1 LCRHPADWPSILAR
15 VTVTWDDDIDHIIA
29 GDAAVGFAS
38 VTPSRGVV
46 IMPMAPLG
54 LRDREAGTVTI
65 TTSLG
70 LPKKLVRLRK
80 NPSVALAYHA
90 REHGFSSSPLYV
102 VLQGTAAVDPKPD
115 REWLESITPEWE
127 RFLGPRK
134 TGVLGRMLDIYYWE
148 RVAIHIQVRRVLVYD
163 GTSAPPRVIG
173 EDLPVGD
180 PPPQSPPTGGA
191 GPRVDTKKVAAHLD
205 RLPHSLL
212 GWVGSDGLPMV
223 ARVRGES
230 SDGSGVR
237 LTTTD
242 GVLPAGGRRAGLT
255 SHSFKKH
262 MVGQEQRV
270 HTGWLEVDA
279 DQASYA
285 PHTKTG
291 HNLPGS
297 STLFAVGAGV
307 GMRPGYKKARQLG
320 LVDQTS

>member
-1 LCRHPADWPSILAR
+1 M
-15 VTVTWDDDIDHIIA
+15 WDDDIDDIIT

-38 VTPSRGVV
+38 VTPAGGVV

-90 REHGFSSSPLYV
+90 REHGFSGSPLYV
-102 VLQGTAAVDPKPD
+102 VLQGTAAVDPTPD

-134 TGVLGRMLDIYYWE
+134 TGVLGRMMDIYYWE
-148 RVAIHIQVRRVLVYD
+148 RVAIRIQVRRVLVHE
-163 GTSAPPRVIG
+163 GTPAPPRVMG
-173 EDLPVGD
+173 EDLPSGD
-180 PPPQSPPTGGA
+180 PSPQAPPSGGT
-191 GPRVDTKKVAAHLD
+191 GPRVDPKKVAAHLD

-212 GWVGSDGLPMV
+212 GWLGEDGLPMV
-223 ARVRGES
+223 ARVRGVGGDE
-230 SDGSGVR
+230 SGVR
-237 LTTTD
+237 LSTTD

-255 SHSFKKH
+255 SHSFQRH

-270 HTGWLEVDA
+270 HTGWLEVDG
-279 DQASYA
+279 DQAVYA
-285 PHTKTG
+285 PHTKAG
-291 HNLPGS
+291 HALPGS

-320 LVDQTS
+320 LVT

>member
-1 LCRHPADWPSILAR
+1 
-15 VTVTWDDDIDHIIA
+15 VTVTWDDDIDEIIA

-38 VTPSRGVV
+38 VTPAKGVV

-54 LRDREAGTVTI
+54 LRDSDAGTVTI

-70 LPKKLVRLRK
+70 LPKKLVRLRQ

-115 REWLESITPEWE
+115 RAWLESITPEWE
-127 RFLGPRK
+127 RFLGARK
-134 TGVLGRMLDIYYWE
+134 TGVLGRMMDIYYWE
-148 RVAIHIQVRRVLVYD
+148 RVAIRMQVQRVLVYD

-173 EDLPVGD
+173 DDLPSAD
-180 PPPQSPPTGGA
+180 PSPQSPPSGGT
-191 GPRVDTKKVAAHLD
+191 GPREDTKKVAAHLD

-223 ARVRGES
+223 ARVRGVGGDE
-230 SDGSGVR
+230 SGVR
-237 LTTTD
+237 LTTAD

-270 HTGWLEVDA
+270 HTGWLEVDGA
-279 DQASYA
+279 EAVYA
-285 PHTKTG
+285 PHTKSG
-291 HNLPGS
+291 HALPGS

-307 GMRPGYKKARQLG
+307 GMRPGYKQARKLG
-320 LVDQTS
+320 LASR

>member
-1 LCRHPADWPSILAR
+1 M
-15 VTVTWDDDIDHIIA
+15 TVTWDDDIDDIIT

-38 VTPSRGVV
+38 VTPAGGVV

-102 VLQGTAAVDPKPD
+102 VLQGTAMVDPEPD

-134 TGVLGRMLDIYYWE
+134 TGVLGRLMDIYYWE
-148 RVAIHIQVRRVLVYD
+148 RVAIRIQVRRVLVHD
-163 GTSAPPRVIG
+163 GTSEPPRVMG
-173 EDLPVGD
+173 EDLPSGA
-180 PPPQSPPTGGA
+180 PAPQSPPSGGT
-191 GPRVDTKKVAAHLD
+191 GPRVDTKKVTAHLD

-212 GWVGSDGLPMV
+212 GWVGADGLPMV
-223 ARVRGES
+223 ARVRGLG
-230 SDGSGVR
+230 DDQSGVR

-242 GVLPAGGRRAGLT
+242 GVLPVGGRRAGLT
-255 SHSFKKH
+255 SHSFQRH

-270 HTGWLEVDA
+270 HTGWLEVDGDRA
-279 DQASYA
+279 IYA
-285 PHTKTG
+285 PHTKAG
-291 HNLPGS
+291 HALPGS

-307 GMRPGYKKARQLG
+307 GMRPGYKKAKELG
-320 LVDQTS
+320 LAT

>member
-1 LCRHPADWPSILAR
+1 
-15 VTVTWDDDIDHIIA
+15 VTVTWDDDIDDIIT

-38 VTPSRGVV
+38 VTPARGVV

-102 VLQGTAAVDPKPD
+102 VLQGTAAVDPRPD
-115 REWLESITPEWE
+115 RDWLESITPEWE

-134 TGVLGRMLDIYYWE
+134 SGVLGRMMDIYYWE
-148 RVAIHIQVRRVLVYD
+148 RVAIRIQVRRVLVYD
-163 GTSAPPRVIG
+163 GTSAPPRVVG
-173 EDLPVGD
+173 EDLPSGD
-180 PPPQSPPTGGA
+180 PSPQSSPGGGA
-191 GPRVDTKKVAAHLD
+191 VPRVDTKKVAAHLD

-223 ARVRGES
+223 ARVRGVGGN
-230 SDGSGVR
+230 DAGVH

-255 SHSFKKH
+255 SHSFQRL

-270 HTGWLEVDA
+270 HTGWLQVDA
-279 DQASYA
+279 DEAVYA
-285 PHTKTG
+285 PHTKSG
-291 HNLPGS
+291 HALPGS
-297 STLFAVGAGV
+297 STLFAVGAGI
-307 GMRPGYKKARQLG
+307 GMRPGYKKARELG
-320 LVDQTS
+320 LVDQA

>member
-1 LCRHPADWPSILAR
+1 M
-15 VTVTWDDDIDHIIA
+15 TVTWDDDIDDIIT

-38 VTPSRGVV
+38 VTPARGVV

-70 LPKKLVRLRK
+70 LPKKLLRLRQ

-134 TGVLGRMLDIYYWE
+134 TGVLGRMMDIYYWE

-163 GTSAPPRVIG
+163 GTAAPPRVIG
-173 EDLPVGD
+173 EDLPAAD
-180 PPPQSPPTGGA
+180 PAPQSPPTGGT

-223 ARVRGES
+223 SRIRA
-230 SDGSGVR
+230 DGADESGVR
-237 LTTTD
+237 LTSPD
-242 GVLPAGGRRAGLT
+242 GELPAGGRRAGLT
-255 SHSFKKH
+255 SHSFKEH

-270 HTGWLEVDA
+270 HTGWLEVDGEEA
-279 DQASYA
+279 IYA
-285 PHTKTG
+285 PHTKAG
-291 HNLPGS
+291 HALPGS
-297 STLFAVGAGV
+297 STVFAAGAGL
-307 GMRPGYKKARQLG
+307 GMRPGYKEARRRG
-320 LVDQTS
+320 LLDQTSS

>member
-1 LCRHPADWPSILAR
+1 
-15 VTVTWDDDIDHIIA
+15 VTVTWDDYIDDIIT

-38 VTPSRGVV
+38 VTPAGGVV

-102 VLQGTAAVDPKPD
+102 VLQGTAMVDPEPD

-134 TGVLGRMLDIYYWE
+134 TGVLGRLMDIYYWE
-148 RVAIHIQVRRVLVYD
+148 RVAIRIQVRRVLVHD
-163 GTSAPPRVIG
+163 GTSAPPRVMG
-173 EDLPVGD
+173 EDLPPGA
-180 PPPQSPPTGGA
+180 PAPQSPPSGGT
-191 GPRVDTKKVAAHLD
+191 GPRVDTKKVTAHLD

-212 GWVGSDGLPMV
+212 GWVGADGLPMV
-223 ARVRGES
+223 ARVRGLG
-230 SDGSGVR
+230 DDQSGVR

-255 SHSFKKH
+255 SHSFQRH

-270 HTGWLEVDA
+270 HTGWLEVDGDRA
-279 DQASYA
+279 IYA
-285 PHTKTG
+285 PHTKAG
-291 HNLPGS
+291 HALPGS

-307 GMRPGYKKARQLG
+307 GMRPGYKKAKELG
-320 LVDQTS
+320 LAT

>member
-1 LCRHPADWPSILAR
+1 LPSIVAR
-15 VTVTWDDDIDHIIA
+15 VTVTWDDELDDIIT

-38 VTPSRGVV
+38 VTPARGVV
-46 IMPMAPLG
+46 LMPMAPLG

-70 LPKKLVRLRK
+70 LPKKLLRLRQ
-80 NPSVALAYHA
+80 NPSVTLAYHA

-102 VLQGTAAVDPKPD
+102 VLQGTAAFDPKPD
-115 REWLESITPEWE
+115 RDWLESITPEWE

-148 RVAIHIQVRRVLVYD
+148 RVAIRIQVRRVLVHD

-173 EDLPVGD
+173 EDLPSGEAS
-180 PPPQSPPTGGA
+180 PQSPPSGGA
-191 GPRVDTKKVAAHLD
+191 GPRVDTRKVAAHID

-223 ARVRGES
+223 SRVRA
-230 SDGSGVR
+230 DGADESGVR
-237 LTTTD
+237 LTSID

-255 SHSFKKH
+255 SHSFSEH

-270 HTGWLEVDA
+270 HTGWLDVEGNEAV
-279 DQASYA
+279 YA
-285 PHTKTG
+285 PHTKGG
-291 HNLPGS
+291 HALPGS
-297 STLFAVGAGV
+297 SILFAVGAGL
-307 GMRPGYKKARQLG
+307 GMRPGYKEARRRG
-320 LVDQTS
+320 LVEQTSS

>member
-1 LCRHPADWPSILAR
+1 
-15 VTVTWDDDIDHIIA
+15 VTVTWDDYIDDIIT

-38 VTPSRGVV
+38 VTPAGGVV

-102 VLQGTAAVDPKPD
+102 VLQGTAMVDPEPD

-134 TGVLGRMLDIYYWE
+134 TGVLGRLMDIYYWE
-148 RVAIHIQVRRVLVYD
+148 RVAIRIQVRRVLVHD
-163 GTSAPPRVIG
+163 GTSAPPRVMG
-173 EDLPVGD
+173 EDLPSSA
-180 PPPQSPPTGGA
+180 PAPQSPPSGGT
-191 GPRVDTKKVAAHLD
+191 GPRVDTKKVTAHLD

-212 GWVGSDGLPMV
+212 GWVGADGLPMV
-223 ARVRGES
+223 ARVRGLG
-230 SDGSGVR
+230 DDQSGVR

-255 SHSFKKH
+255 SHSFQRH

-270 HTGWLEVDA
+270 HTGWLEVDGDRA
-279 DQASYA
+279 IYA
-285 PHTKTG
+285 PHTKAG
-291 HNLPGS
+291 HALPGS

-307 GMRPGYKKARQLG
+307 GMRPGYKKAKELG
-320 LVDQTS
+320 LAT

>member
-1 LCRHPADWPSILAR
+1 M
-15 VTVTWDDDIDHIIA
+15 TVTWDDYIDDIIT

-38 VTPSRGVV
+38 VTPAGGVV

-102 VLQGTAAVDPKPD
+102 VLQGTAMVDPEPD

-134 TGVLGRMLDIYYWE
+134 TGVLGRLMDIYYWE
-148 RVAIHIQVRRVLVYD
+148 RVAIRIQVRRVLVHD
-163 GTSAPPRVIG
+163 GTSAPPRVMG
-173 EDLPVGD
+173 EDLPSGA
-180 PPPQSPPTGGA
+180 PAPQSPPSGGT
-191 GPRVDTKKVAAHLD
+191 GPRVDTKKVTAHLD

-212 GWVGSDGLPMV
+212 GWVGADGLPMV
-223 ARVRGES
+223 ARVRGLG
-230 SDGSGVR
+230 DDQSGVR

-255 SHSFKKH
+255 SHSFQRH

-270 HTGWLEVDA
+270 HTGWLEVDGDRA
-279 DQASYA
+279 IYA
-285 PHTKTG
+285 PHTKAG
-291 HNLPGS
+291 HALPGS

-307 GMRPGYKKARQLG
+307 GMRPGYKKAKELG
-320 LVDQTS
+320 LAT